1 MVLGPL
7 RVYEAIKEGYLR
19 YFETAFWVRD
29 SAIRAERAQLLQ
41 GDGRYFTEP
50 LIEPVLPYAPR
61 DSIADVAE
69 SLGLPQQLATE
80 LAHVVFGREPDFRLF
95 DHQREA
101 LTSSMG
107 PATDSSNPV
116 VTAGTGAGKTECFLL
131 PIFAR
136 LLLED
141 RVDDSGAETR
151 WWGTEFAGSW
161 RDVRSEAAR
170 PAAVR
175 AMILYPTNALVEDQ
189 MTRLRSAVR
198 RAREMQEPLSVY
210 FGRYTGAT
218 EGAQDPPST
227 VRVARAREA
236 ALTLRRHERD
246 VDQLSDPTDEL
257 LDELPDPREGE
268 MLTRWD
274 MIESPSDILVT
285 NFSMLNVIMMRQ
297 REESIFDKTAQWLA
311 ADRQRVF
318 TLVVDELHLYRGTQ
332 GSEVALVIRNLLRR
346 LGLSPDS
353 PQLRCIG
360 TSASLDA
367 TASEFLEQFFGV
379 QRSRF
384 RVITGSPV
392 EITPSEPIPLD
403 AALEAADSVEARTRL
418 ASQRDLPMAVAIA
431 SLDDSGQVTPRPVSE
446 LAKAA
451 FPDAA
456 EEEGMRALEG
466 VLATIEE
473 SPSEDLSTIRF
484 RVHMFLRNVRG
495 LWACSNPACD
505 QVGEHA
511 SDERQIGK
519 LYARPANTCACGGR
533 VLELLYCYQCGDIS
547 LGGYATP
554 SSDAESGA
562 PDHWYLSPTPG
573 GAQDLPRQDFVFK
586 RPWGE
591 FMWYRPARTRRGQRS
606 QWQHTPPEEASL
618 TFRFTDAFLDPITGL
633 LRPAPVGGAT
643 GTMLSAPPMLDDR
656 RKVPAL
662 PQRCPNCLQEGWNR
676 DPETF
681 FRGVVRSEIRAHTMG
696 VAVTGQVIADR
707 LIASLGLPR
716 DEPQT
721 IVFTDSR
728 NDAATTSGGLEL
740 NHFRDLVRQL
750 LVGEV
755 AESEPPAKLLARAA
769 ADDTLE
775 DDRTE
780 SLKQRFPNEWT
791 AYVLRARGV
800 ASDADLARI
809 REFEEGPSGSGAGGW
824 GALLLGLER
833 RLVALGVN
841 PFGPGPSVRKWRN
854 EDWWRIYGAPAGEWT
869 TLEPELV
876 QLADGDKLE
885 WIGRHVG
892 DAVFDRAGRDA
903 ESIGLGV
910 VRPRV
915 SRNAL
920 DIERDHW
927 VSLCS
932 SAVRILGLARRYGG
946 LRGPNANC
954 PQVLAGYLQRV
965 SSQLGIDSGRLE
977 EEVKRALVDAGAV
990 DDWWLLQLDKVDTG
1004 LALELSEEGQNAY
1017 RCRRCARIHH
1027 DDPRGVCTTESCAS
1041 SEFATFGLDR
1051 TSDYYSWLA
1060 LQPARRLRVEE
1071 LTGQTDREEQR
1082 LRQRRFKRLLLEDEI
1097 ELTQGIDVL
1106 SVTTTMEVGIDIGS
1120 LASVLMANM
1129 PPERFNY
1136 QQRVGRAGRTG
1147 QPFSYAVT
1155 LCRERT
1161 HDDFYFQRLHRMT
1174 AAPPPQ
1180 PYLEVSRLPLV
1191 KRVVAAE
1198 ALRRAFRSMPPDT
1211 RPRPGRDSI
1220 HGTFGSTADWP
1231 ERYRTHVEDWLTT
1244 SEEPADLVA
1253 GLAAYTGLDHDGQTE
1268 IVSWLRSGLVD
1279 DVDRAV
1285 QSDAFRSRELSKQL
1299 ASAAVL
1305 PMFGFPSTIRPLY
1318 YRAPESLRDDDRAQV
1333 ADRSLDLAVSLFAPG
1348 SEIVKDKRLH
1358 VSGGFAAWDFRGNR
1372 AVPVA
1377 EPLGAPMRIRRCTN
1391 CDSIEPSTDEDS
1403 PCQVCDTLCDSVNLF
1418 QPIGF
1423 ATTPLLRGQPARDF
1437 DDQPDMGPLL
1447 SPPQLAFGS
1456 DAESESQFGV
1466 GRVESLRGADVYSI
1480 NDNDKKQFE
1489 FYANGSR
1496 VVVPDRSLYREDPG
1510 LSPFGAIEPSAVGS
1524 IGSVRRTDVMRI
1536 SFDSIPTLG
1545 PPNQV
1550 IGVHDRM
1557 PAGRAALWS
1566 FAEAV
1571 RIAAADVLGVD
1582 PTELQ
1587 AGVQPYRVQEEV
1599 TGRVFLAD
1607 TLENGAGYS
1616 THLAT
1621 EEGAAQVL
1629 ELLVDDLGQRF
1640 RGPAHASEC
1649 DTSCQ
1654 DCLRGWENRQLH
1666 PRLHWRLALDV
1677 AEAVSGQ
1684 ILSFEKWRLLVSKRV
1699 EAFLR
1704 GFAEPLPELEAV
1716 DAAGLPAIVDRKT
1729 GRAAIIGHPLW
1740 RSDQAWWSTPQ
1751 AVASDFLEHDE
1762 KVRDVKALD
1771 ALELV
1776 MRPSDLY
1783 AWFADARG
1791 E

>member
-41 GDGRYFTEP
+41 GDSRYFTEP
-50 LIEPVLPYAPR
+50 LIEPVLPYEPR
-61 DSIADVAE
+61 DSIAEVADA
-69 SLGLPQQLATE
+69 LDLPHQIATE
-80 LAHVVFGREPDFRLF
+80 LAHIVFGEGPDFPLF

-107 PATDSSNPV
+107 PPTDGSNPV

-136 LLLED
+136 LLLEK
-141 RVDDSGAETR
+141 RVDDSGSETR
-151 WWGTEFAGSW
+151 WWGAGFTGSW

-198 RAREMQEPLSVY
+198 RARTMREPLSVY

-218 EGAQDPPST
+218 EGAQDSPST
-227 VRVARAREA
+227 VGVPRAREA
-236 ALTLRRHERD
+236 SLTLRSHERD
-246 VDQLSDPTDEL
+246 VDQLHEPADEL

-268 MLTRWD
+268 LLTRWD
-274 MIESPSDILVT
+274 MIESPPDILVT
-285 NFSMLNVIMMRQ
+285 NFSMLNVIMMRE

-311 ADRQRVF
+311 EDRQRVF

-367 TASEFLEQFFGV
+367 TALEFLEQFFGV

-384 RVITGSPV
+384 RVIAGSPV
-392 EITPSEPIPLD
+392 EIMPSGSIPLE
-403 AALEAADSVEARTRL
+403 AALEAVDSIEARTRL
-418 ASQRDLPMAVAIA
+418 ARELDLPMALANA
-431 SLDDSGQVTPRPVSE
+431 SLNDGGQVTPRPVPE
-446 LAKAA
+446 LAKSA
-451 FPDAA
+451 FPDAE
-456 EEEGMRALEG
+456 EEEGIRALEG
-466 VLATIEE
+466 VLAAIEE
-473 SPSEDLSTIRF
+473 SPGGDLSTIRF

-505 QVGEHA
+505 KIGEYA
-511 SDERQIGK
+511 SDERRIGK
-519 LYARPANTCACGGR
+519 LYARPADTCACGGR
-533 VLELLYCYQCGDIS
+533 VLELLYCYQCGDVS
-547 LGGYATP
+547 LGGYSTP
-554 SSDAESGA
+554 SSNAASGA

-586 RPWGE
+586 RAWGE
-591 FMWYRPARTRRGQRS
+591 FMWYRPARTRPSQRNS
-606 QWQHTPPEEASL
+606 WEHTPPEENSL
-618 TFRFTDAFLDPITGL
+618 TFRFVDAVLDPITGL
-633 LRPAPVGGAT
+633 LRPAPIGGAT
-643 GTMLSAPPMLDDR
+643 GTMLSAPPMSEGSGR
-656 RKVPAL
+656 VPAL

-707 LIASLGLPR
+707 LIASLDLPR

-750 LVGEV
+750 LVGAV
-755 AESEPPAKLLARAA
+755 GESESPAKLLARAA
-769 ADDTLE
+769 AGDSQD
-775 DDRTE
+775 DDRTA
-780 SLKQRFPNEWT
+780 SLKQSFPNEWG
-791 AYVLRARGV
+791 AYLLRARG
-800 ASDADLARI
+800 AATDADLARLQ
-809 REFEEGPSGSGAGGW
+809 EFEQGSAGSGAAAW

-833 RLVALGVN
+833 RLVSLGVN
-841 PFGPGPSVRKWRN
+841 PFGPGPSVRAWGN
-854 EDWWRIYGAPAGEWT
+854 EDWWRIYEAPAGEWI
-869 TLEPELV
+869 TLDPELV
-876 QLADGDKLE
+876 QLAGGEKLRR
-885 WIGRHVG
+885 IARHLG

-915 SRNAL
+915 AKNDLA
-920 DIERDHW
+920 IERGEW
-927 VSLCS
+927 LSLCS
-932 SAVRILGLARRYGG
+932 SAVRILGLSRRYGG
-946 LRGPNANC
+946 LREGRPNC
-954 PQVLAGYLQRV
+954 PRVLAGYLERV
-965 SSQLGIDSGRLE
+965 GSRLGIDPSQLE
-977 EEVKRALVDAGAV
+977 QEVKRALVDAGAV
-990 DDWWLLQLDKVDTG
+990 DDWWLLQLTQVNAG
-1004 LALELSEEGQNAY
+1004 LAFELSEEGQDAY
-1017 RCRRCARIHH
+1017 RCRRCARVHH
-1027 DDPRGVCTTESCAS
+1027 DNPLGVCTTEACAS
-1041 SEFATFGLDR
+1041 SEFETFALDR

-1097 ELTQGIDVL
+1097 ELTQGLDVL
-1106 SVTTTMEVGIDIGS
+1106 SVTTTMEVGIDIGALS
-1120 LASVLMANM
+1120 SVLMANM

-1161 HDDFYFQRLHRMT
+1161 HDDFHFQRLHRMT

-1198 ALRRAFRSMPPDT
+1198 ALRRAFRSMPPGS

-1220 HGTFGSTADWP
+1220 HGTFGATADWATL
-1231 ERYRTHVEDWLTT
+1231 YRTDVEHWLAA
-1244 SEEPADLVA
+1244 SEEHADLAA
-1253 GLAAYTGLDHDGQTE
+1253 GLAAYTGLEHDGQAE

-1279 DVDRAV
+1279 DVDEAV
-1285 QSDAFRSRELSKQL
+1285 QSDAFRSRELSQQL

-1318 YRAPESLRDDDRAQV
+1318 YRAPESLRDDEQAQV
-1333 ADRSLDLAVSLFAPG
+1333 ADRPLDLAVSLFAPG

-1358 VSGGFAAWDFRGNR
+1358 VSGGFAAWDFRGNQ

-1391 CDSIEPSTDEDS
+1391 CGSIEPSTDEDS

-1423 ATTPLLRGQPARDF
+1423 ATTSLLGGQPARDF

-1496 VVVPDRSLYREDPG
+1496 VVVPDRSLYREDQAP
-1510 LSPFGAIEPSAVGS
+1510 PFGATDPSAVGS

-1536 SFDSIPTLG
+1536 SFDGIPTLG

-1557 PAGRAALWS
+1557 PGGKAALWS

-1571 RIAAADVLGVD
+1571 RIAAAAVLGVD

-1587 AGVQPYRVQEEV
+1587 AGVQPYRVHEEV

-1640 RGPAHASEC
+1640 RDPAHASEC
-1649 DTSCQ
+1649 DSSCQ

-1677 AEAVSGQ
+1677 AEAVSGHA
-1684 ILSFEKWRLLVSKRV
+1684 LSFEKWRPLVSKRV
-1699 EAFLR
+1699 DAFLR

-1716 DAAGLPAIVDRKT
+1716 DAEGLPAIVDRKT

-1740 RSDQAWWSTPQ
+1740 RSDQKFWSAPQ
-1751 AVASDFLEHDE
+1751 AVALDFLKHEQ
-1762 KVRDVKALD
+1762 KVRDVEALD
-1771 ALELV
+1771 ALELL

-1783 AWFADARG
+1783 ARFADARG

>member
-19 YFETAFWVRD
+19 YFETAFWVQD

-41 GDGRYFTEP
+41 GGGRYFTEP
-50 LIEPVLPYAPR
+50 LIEPVLPYEPR
-61 DSIADVAE
+61 DSIAEVADA
-69 SLGLPQQLATE
+69 LDLPHQIATE
-80 LAHVVFGREPDFRLF
+80 LAHIVFGEGPDFPLF

-107 PATDSSNPV
+107 PPTDGSNPV

-136 LLLED
+136 LLLEE
-141 RVDDSGAETR
+141 RVDDSGSETR
-151 WWGTEFAGSW
+151 WWGAGFTGSW

-198 RAREMQEPLSVY
+198 RARAMRESLSVY

-227 VRVARAREA
+227 VSVARARDA
-236 ALTLRRHERD
+236 ALTLRSHERD
-246 VDQLSDPTDEL
+246 VDQLHKPTDEL

-274 MIESPSDILVT
+274 MIKSPPDILVT
-285 NFSMLNVIMMRQ
+285 NFSMLNVIMMRA

-311 ADRQRVF
+311 EDRQRVF

-379 QRSRF
+379 QTSRF
-384 RVITGSPV
+384 RVIAGSPV
-392 EITPSEPIPLD
+392 EIMPSGSIPLE
-403 AALEAADSVEARTRL
+403 AALEAVDSIEARTQL
-418 ASQRDLPMAVAIA
+418 ASELDLPMALANA
-431 SLDDSGQVTPRPVSE
+431 SLDDGGQVTPRPVPE
-446 LAKAA
+446 LAKSA
-451 FPDAA
+451 FPYAT
-456 EEEGMRALEG
+456 EEEGIRALEG
-466 VLATIEE
+466 VLAAIEE
-473 SPSEDLSTIRF
+473 SPSDDLSTVRF

-505 QVGEHA
+505 QVREYA
-511 SDERQIGK
+511 SDERRIGK
-519 LYARPANTCACGGR
+519 LYARPAHTCACGGR

-554 SSDAESGA
+554 SSNAASGA

-586 RPWGE
+586 RAWGE
-591 FMWYRPARTRRGQRS
+591 FMWYRPARIRPNQRNH
-606 QWQHTPPEEASL
+606 WQHTPPEEASL
-618 TFRFTDAFLDPITGL
+618 TFRFVNALLDPITGL
-633 LRPAPVGGAT
+633 LRPAPIEGAT
-643 GTMLSAPPMLDDR
+643 GTMLSAPPMSSGP

-681 FRGVVRSEIRAHTMG
+681 FQGVVRSEIRAHTMG

-707 LIASLGLPR
+707 LIASLDLPR

-750 LVGEV
+750 LVGAV
-755 AESEPPAKLLARAA
+755 AESEPPAKLLASAA
-769 ADDTLE
+769 ADDTPD
-775 DDRTE
+775 DDRTA
-780 SLKQRFPNEWT
+780 SLKRSFPNEWT

-800 ASDADLARI
+800 ASGADLARI
-809 REFEEGPSGSGAGGW
+809 RQFEEASSGVGASAWGP
-824 GALLLGLER
+824 LLLGLER

-841 PFGPGPSVRKWRN
+841 PFGPGPSVRKWRD
-854 EDWWRIYGAPAGEWT
+854 EDWWRIYEAPASEWT
-869 TLEPELV
+869 TLDPELV
-876 QLADGDKLE
+876 QCADADKLG
-885 WIGRHVG
+885 WISRHLA
-892 DAVFDRAGRDA
+892 DAVFGRAGRDA

-915 SRNAL
+915 SKNDLA
-920 DIERDHW
+920 IERDQW
-927 VSLCS
+927 LSLCS
-932 SAVRILGLARRYGG
+932 SAVRILGLSRRYGG
-946 LRGPNANC
+946 LRDPRANC
-954 PQVLAGYLQRV
+954 PRVLAGYLERV
-965 SSQLGIDSGRLE
+965 GSRLGIDPSQLE
-977 EEVKRALVDAGAV
+977 QEVKRALVDAGAV
-990 DDWWLLQLDKVDTG
+990 DDWWLLQLTKVNAG
-1004 LALELSEEGQNAY
+1004 LAFELSEEGQNAY
-1017 RCRRCARIHH
+1017 RCRRCARVHH
-1027 DDPRGVCTTESCAS
+1027 DDPLGVCTSESCTS
-1041 SEFATFGLDR
+1041 SEFETFVMDG
-1051 TSDYYSWLA
+1051 TGDYYSWLA
-1060 LQPARRLRVEE
+1060 LQPPRRLRVEE

-1097 ELTQGIDVL
+1097 ELTQGLDVL

-1120 LASVLMANM
+1120 LSSVLMANM

-1174 AAPPPQ
+1174 ATPPPQ

-1198 ALRRAFRSMPPDT
+1198 ALRRAFRSMPPAS

-1220 HGTFGSTADWP
+1220 HGTFGPTADWATH
-1231 ERYRTHVEDWLTT
+1231 YRTHVEYWLAT
-1244 SEEPADLVA
+1244 SEELADLVA
-1253 GLAAYTGLDHDGQTE
+1253 GLAGYTGLEHDDQTG
-1268 IVSWLRSGLVD
+1268 IVNWLRRGLVD
-1279 DVDRAV
+1279 DVDKAI
-1285 QSDAFRSRELSKQL
+1285 QSDAFRSRELSQQL
-1299 ASAAVL
+1299 ASAAIL
-1305 PMFGFPSTIRPLY
+1305 PMFGFPSSIRPLY
-1318 YRAPESLRDDDRAQV
+1318 FRAPESLRDDERAQV
-1333 ADRSLDLAVSLFAPG
+1333 ADRPLDLAVSLFAPG

-1358 VSGGFAAWDFRGNR
+1358 VNGGFAAWDFRGNQ

-1377 EPLGAPMRIRRCTN
+1377 EPLGAPMRIRRCAN
-1391 CDSIEPSTDEDS
+1391 CGSIEPSTDEDS
-1403 PCQVCDTLCDSVNLF
+1403 PCQVCDTQCDPVNLF

-1423 ATTPLLRGQPARDF
+1423 ATTSLLGGQPARDF
-1437 DDQPDMGPLL
+1437 DDQPDFGPLL
-1447 SPPQLAFGS
+1447 SPSQLAFGA
-1456 DAESESQFGV
+1456 DAESEGEFGV
-1466 GRVESLRGADVYSI
+1466 GRVESLRGADVYAI
-1480 NDNDKKQFE
+1480 NDNDEKQFE
-1489 FYANGSR
+1489 FYVGGPR
-1496 VVVPDRSLYREDPG
+1496 VVVPARSLYREDPK
-1510 LSPFGAIEPSAVGS
+1510 LPRFGAKDPSEVGS

-1536 SFDSIPTLG
+1536 SFDGIPALS
-1545 PPNQV
+1545 PPNRV

-1557 PAGRAALWS
+1557 PGGKAALWS

-1621 EEGAAQVL
+1621 EEGAEQVL
-1629 ELLVDDLGQRF
+1629 ELLIDDLGHRF
-1640 RGPAHASEC
+1640 QDPVHANEC
-1649 DTSCQ
+1649 DSSCQ

-1677 AEAVSGQ
+1677 AEAVSGHA
-1684 ILSFEKWRLLVSKRV
+1684 LSFEKWRPLVSKRV
-1699 EAFLR
+1699 DAFLR

-1716 DAAGLPAIVDRKT
+1716 DAEGLPAIVDRKT

-1740 RSDQAWWSTPQ
+1740 RSDQKFWSAPQ
-1751 AVASDFLEHDE
+1751 AVAFDFLKHEQ
-1762 KVRDVKALD
+1762 KVRDVEALD
-1771 ALELV
+1771 ALELL

-1783 AWFADARG
+1783 ARFADAMG